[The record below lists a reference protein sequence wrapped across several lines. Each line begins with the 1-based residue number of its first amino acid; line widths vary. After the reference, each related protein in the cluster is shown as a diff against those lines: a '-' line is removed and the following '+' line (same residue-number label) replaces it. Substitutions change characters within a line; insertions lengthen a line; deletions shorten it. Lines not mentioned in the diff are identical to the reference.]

1 MPRKRKEP
9 AQPLFQASAFPDRAI
24 KNGDFQDADDR
35 NLQDDFRR
43 RQVRIPPP
51 KSMGNVLSQLLA
63 KRGYAQVQ
71 AAASCEAAWRQAVG
85 EKIAASTRSGNVRRG
100 VLEVVV
106 RNSAVL
112 QELAFVKA
120 GVVKKLAQ
128 LIPEHQ
134 IRDVRFRIG
143 TIE

>member
-1 MPRKRKEP
+1 MARKRKVP
-9 AQPLFQASAFPDRAI
+9 IQPLFQGSEL
-24 KNGDFQDADDR
+24 NNADDR
-35 NLQDDFRR
+35 NLQDDYRR

-71 AAASCEAAWRQAVG
+71 TAASCEAAWRQAVG
-85 EKIAASTRSGNVRRG
+85 DKIAASTRSGNVRRG

-134 IRDVRFRIG
+134 IRDVRFRVGSID
-143 TIE
+143 